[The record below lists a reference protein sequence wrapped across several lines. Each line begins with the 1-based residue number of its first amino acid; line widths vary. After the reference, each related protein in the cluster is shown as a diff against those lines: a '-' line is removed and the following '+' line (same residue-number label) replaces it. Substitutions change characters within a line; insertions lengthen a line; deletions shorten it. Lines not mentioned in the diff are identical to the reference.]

1 MLRLFQT
8 SIVIATIKLQ
18 LKLRFLGWVPL
29 RPLVLLLP
37 VLLSPFLSFISRLAL
52 LTLAQNPKT
61 AAPSPLSAHYPS
73 IVPVSVR
80 LPSTTPQ
87 QYFLSFD
94 TWSAVART
102 NQAYI
107 FLNTHP
113 PPIKNIKTRLC
124 DPLRHAHLRRPVS
137 SDITKVHHLGSKN
150 NVVIAHQ
157 RTQVAPIPLVTNRF
171 ELHNLSND
179 IPIHERTC
187 QQHAPKNF
195 YGQPSIG
202 MEPRWPRNLFQWT
215 GRNRSVGGQ
224 THRRRPTIRPNC

>member
-29 RPLVLLLP
+29 RPLVLLL
-37 VLLSPFLSFISRLAL
+37 LLSRLFSASFSSCTPVAC
-52 LTLAQNPKT
+52 QNPKT
-61 AAPSPLSAHYPS
+61 AAPSPPLSAHYPS
-73 IVPVSVR
+73 IVLCPYAC
-80 LPSTTPQ
+80 LAPPHTK
-87 QYFLSFD
+87 YFLSFD

-107 FLNTHP
+107 F
-113 PPIKNIKTRLC
+113 
-124 DPLRHAHLRRPVS
+124 PLRHAHLRRPVS

-195 YGQPSIG
+195 HGQPSIG
-202 MEPRWPRNLFQWT
+202 MEPNWPRNLFIQWT

>member
-87 QYFLSFD
+87 QYFQFRYLECS
-94 TWSAVART
+94 S
-102 NQAYI
+102 
-107 FLNTHP
+107 
-113 PPIKNIKTRLC
+113 KNEPGIHFSEHTPST
-124 DPLRHAHLRRPVS
+124 PLRHAHLRRPVS

-202 MEPRWPRNLFQWT
+202 MEQPRHWPRNLFQWT